1 LIGEFALCP
10 RKSARTI
17 NISLLIRNMVM
28 SKAERK
34 ALKKQQQAQLPG
46 AAASQ
51 RPAKEAAQKA
61 AAPGAPAE
69 KTFDRARRKSSK
81 DDAEDPEL
89 AKLRAELEA
98 LSVWKLRK
106 RAGELGVPAAAIVA
120 AAGESREKMVAL
132 LVALARASA
141 AKAKRE
147 AEPRKFDMSR
157 RGKAGG
163 GVKAAAD
170 KAAADAVEA
179 GVEVGLVLCGAAE
192 AVRGAD
198 DSVAAYCPVPNMVN
212 SDACPRPTTR

>member
-1 LIGEFALCP
+1 
-10 RKSARTI
+10 
-17 NISLLIRNMVM
+17 M
-28 SKAERK
+28 
-34 ALKKQQQAQLPG
+34 
-46 AAASQ
+46 
-51 RPAKEAAQKA
+51 
-61 AAPGAPAE
+61 
-69 KTFDRARRKSSK
+69 
-81 DDAEDPEL
+81 
-89 AKLRAELEA
+89 
-98 LSVWKLRK
+98 WKLRK

-192 AVRGAD
+192 AVRCTQGLRAP
-198 DSVAAYCPVPNMVN
+198 SSPAP
-212 SDACPRPTTR
+212 PRGPRRAPRRRP